1 MSYIWFALKRINM
14 SYYQEIVQKVDAL
27 LAENIVHNMNE
38 LLSTLSHDD
47 GLTQEQRYEQ
57 QQRLRE
63 AIFAHHNN

>member
-1 MSYIWFALKRINM
+1 M

-38 LLSTLSHDD
+38 LLSQLSHDE

-57 QQRLRE
+57 QQRLRG
-63 AIFAHHNN
+63 AIFAHHNV